1 MRKQA
6 RRLGLDRGPFPWDG
20 GRATVRQASLF
31 YDGDRLTTF
40 AACYHYVTQLGGAS
54 SFTNTPAGVSERP
67 WSRHYADD
75 LERWLSGE
83 YKEMRIGDPAARL
96 VLNLVPA

>member
-1 MRKQA
+1 
-6 RRLGLDRGPFPWDG
+6 
-20 GRATVRQASLF
+20 LF

-40 AACYHYVTQLGGAS
+40 AACYHYVTQLGGTS

-75 LERWLSGE
+75 LERWLRGE
-83 YKEMRIGDPAARL
+83 YKTMRMNDPDARPFL
-96 VLNLVPA
+96 TMVPA